1 VTELANKLC
10 SKGGEQELVDAIKN
24 LEGVTLIRWRHE
36 AIPAIASRL
45 AGANEK
51 HPIALAR

>member
-1 VTELANKLC
+1 
-10 SKGGEQELVDAIKN
+10 LVDAIKN

-45 AGANEK
+45 PGANEK
-51 HPIALAR
+51 HPVALAR